1 MIKQGKVDK
10 LDFIVAGAQKCGTTA
25 LHYQLQKHPQIA
37 MPDKE
42 ELHFFDDEEL
52 FGKDISY
59 EKLHEHFRPSSR
71 AVVAGELTP
80 IYLYW
85 RPAMERIWN
94 YRKGLKLI
102 ILLRDPV
109 ERAFSHWNMQRERE
123 FETLDFLD
131 AIKAEEERQ
140 RKVAPLQSRRFS
152 YVARGLYAEQ
162 LERVFQFFP
171 RYLVKVVRHEDMRNH
186 FAETINSIFG
196 FIGVDSSRT
205 IRNKERNPIHYERE
219 MTAEERRE
227 VYPLFEKDIVVLE
240 KLLDWNCSD
249 WKAK

>member
-1 MIKQGKVDK
+1 
-10 LDFIVAGAQKCGTTA
+10 
-25 LHYQLQKHPQIA
+25 

-52 FGKDISY
+52 FGKEISY
-59 EKLHEHFRPSSR
+59 EKLHEHFQPSSR

-85 RPAMERIWN
+85 RPVMERIWN
-94 YRKGLKLI
+94 YRKGREAHHSAARSNRARFFALEHATRARA
-102 ILLRDPV
+102 RDA
-109 ERAFSHWNMQRERE
+109 RFSRCDQSGRG
-123 FETLDFLD
+123 
-131 AIKAEEERQ
+131 APA
-140 RKVAPLQSRRFS
+140 KVAPLQSRRFS

-171 RYLVKVVRHEDMRNH
+171 RYLVKVVRHEDLRNH
-186 FAETINSIFG
+186 FADTINSIFG

-205 IRNKERNPIHYERE
+205 IRNKERNPIPYERE

-227 VYPLFEKDIVVLE
+227 IYPLFEKDIVELE

-249 WKAK
+249 WKSLIVR